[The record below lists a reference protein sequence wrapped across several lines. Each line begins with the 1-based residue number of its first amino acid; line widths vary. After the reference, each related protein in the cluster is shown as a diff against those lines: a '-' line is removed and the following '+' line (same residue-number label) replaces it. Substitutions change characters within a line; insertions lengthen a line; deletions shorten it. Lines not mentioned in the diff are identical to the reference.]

1 MENEKRTKIFS
12 SKLQL
17 GLPYINW
24 FTSKSSLRC
33 EIIFFIIFSTVSERI
48 CWNFSK
54 KKNGNTGKSE
64 SSIQLLDYRNIMDLN
79 SSENYV

>member
-33 EIIFFIIFSTVSERI
+33 EIIFFIIFSTVSKRI
-48 CWNFSK
+48 CWNFSTK
-54 KKNGNTGKSE
+54 KKMEIQEKVNRRFNFLTTGT
-64 SSIQLLDYRNIMDLN
+64 
-79 SSENYV
+79 

>member
-24 FTSKSSLRC
+24 FTSESSLRC
-33 EIIFFIIFSTVSERI
+33 EIIFFIIFSTVSKRI
-48 CWNFSK
+48 CWDFSK
-54 KKNGNTGKSE
+54 KKMEIQEKVNRRFNFLTTGT
-64 SSIQLLDYRNIMDLN
+64 
-79 SSENYV
+79 